1 MGNPDTPGFKGSSG
15 ADTNPIPVALIQAKL
30 AEEAAEPAA
39 HEAAPVAEE
48 PAPAADA
55 GPAGPMTAGTQVINL
70 PPVPAAE
77 PEPDAAVGADA
88 PPQPEPEPQPAR
100 PAPTTEGTRVMALP
114 PLPAPAA
121 PSRRRPQSRRDQ
133 PVSGWVRC
141 PRARPSSSYPSPPG
155 PLPGAPCGPA
165 APAARPDKPPVRSAP
180 RPTRPAPPPA
190 AAPPVVAPRQASG
203 PPAPAPP
210 QPDPRFNPP
219 AAPVA
224 TPFTRAAP
232 SAPQPPPGYQDPRI
246 PSHTDLGLVRA
257 RPLPQRGWR
266 RAVHRLTGLN
276 PGESELENTRQKLV
290 ARVSQPVRG
299 DYSIAVLSM
308 KGGVGKTTTTVG
320 LGSTFAAIRGDRVIA
335 VDANP
340 DFGTLAQRGPD
351 QSRSTV
357 RDLLLDDNIFRY
369 SDIRRHTSQSTSRL
383 EILASERDPA
393 TSEAFSD
400 ADYRVVIR
408 LLQRFYNL
416 ILTDCG
422 TGLVHSAMSAILDE
436 ADAIVLVASPAI
448 DAARSAFATLDWLE
462 HHGRGHL
469 VPNATVVISAARP
482 GKASVDLDKLAA
494 QFLTRIRS
502 VHVIPFDDHLAQG
515 SEIVLDLMANR
526 TRQAFLE
533 LAASIADGF
542 ADTKRAASRH

>member
-1 MGNPDTPGFKGSSG
+1 MSESDAPKFKRSSD
-15 ADTNPIPVALIQAKL
+15 ADTNPIPVREIRAKL
-30 AEEAAEPAA
+30 AQEAAES
-39 HEAAPVAEE
+39 EAPTVVEDVPVAT
-48 PAPAADA
+48 
-55 GPAGPMTAGTQVINL
+55 GPSTAGTKVMDV
-70 PPVPAAE
+70 PP
-77 PEPDAAVGADA
+77 
-88 PPQPEPEPQPAR
+88 PPKPEPEPEPSVEPEPEPVVEPESVLEPGPVHA
-100 PAPTTEGTRVMALP
+100 APTTEGTRVMDLP
-114 PLPAPAA
+114 PLP
-121 PSRRRPQSRRDQ
+121 RRPVPEPPKEAPPPRPAPVFSRP
-133 PVSGWVRC
+133 PVFSE
-141 PRARPSSSYPSPPG
+141 PPPPPEPPKAEG
-155 PLPGAPCGPA
+155 TAVIEVPEQ
-165 APAARPDKPPVRSAP
+165 PPVR
-180 RPTRPAPPPA
+180 PAPIPGRRVPEPP
-190 AAPPVVAPRQASG
+190 
-203 PPAPAPP
+203 PPAPAPAP
-210 QPDPRFNPP
+210 TPPAAVSQPPPDPRLNPP
-219 AAPVA
+219 APPPVA
-224 TPFTRAAP
+224 TPFTQAAP
-232 SAPQPPPGYQDPRI
+232 SAPPQHYQDPRM
-246 PSHTDLGLVRA
+246 PSHTDLGLVRRV
-257 RPLPQRGWR
+257 RPLPQSGWR
-266 RAVHRLTGLN
+266 KVVHRVTGLN
-276 PGESELENTRQKLV
+276 PKESEQENTRQKLV

-393 TSEAFSD
+393 TSEAFSE

-422 TGLVHSAMSAILDE
+422 TGLVHSAMSAVLDE

-448 DAARSAFATLDWLE
+448 DSARSAFATLDWLE

-482 GKASVDLDKLAA
+482 GKSSVDLDKLAA
-494 QFLTRIRS
+494 QFLTRIRA

-515 SEIVLDLMANR
+515 SEIVLDLMGGR

-542 ADTKRAASRH
+542 ARTKRTDRTSRG

>member
-1 MGNPDTPGFKGSSG
+1 M
-15 ADTNPIPVALIQAKL
+15 
-30 AEEAAEPAA
+30 
-39 HEAAPVAEE
+39 
-48 PAPAADA
+48 
-55 GPAGPMTAGTQVINL
+55 
-70 PPVPAAE
+70 
-77 PEPDAAVGADA
+77 
-88 PPQPEPEPQPAR
+88 
-100 PAPTTEGTRVMALP
+100 
-114 PLPAPAA
+114 
-121 PSRRRPQSRRDQ
+121 
-133 PVSGWVRC
+133 
-141 PRARPSSSYPSPPG
+141 
-155 PLPGAPCGPA
+155 
-165 APAARPDKPPVRSAP
+165 
-180 RPTRPAPPPA
+180 APPPA
-190 AAPPVVAPRQASG
+190 RPDPRLN
-203 PPAPAPP
+203 PPAP
-210 QPDPRFNPP
+210 QP
-219 AAPVA
+219 VS
-224 TPFTRAAP
+224 TPFTSATP
-232 SAPQPPPGYQDPRI
+232 STPPPLHGGQDPRM
-246 PSHTDLGLVRA
+246 PSHTDLGLVRRV
-257 RPLPQRGWR
+257 RPLPQSGWR
-266 RAVHRLTGLN
+266 KVVHRVTGLN
-276 PGESELENTRQKLV
+276 PKESEQENTRQKLV

-422 TGLVHSAMSAILDE
+422 TGLVHSAMDSVLDE

-448 DAARSAFATLDWLE
+448 DAARSALATLDWLE
-462 HHGRGHL
+462 HHGRAHL

-482 GKASVDLDKLAA
+482 GKSSVDLDMLAA
-494 QFLTRIRS
+494 QFLTRIRA

-515 SEIVLDLMANR
+515 SEIVLDLMASR

-542 ADTKRAASRH
+542 AYTKRADRTSPG

>member
-1 MGNPDTPGFKGSSG
+1 MDNAETPRPVTAFKRSSD
-15 ADTNPIPVALIQAKL
+15 ADTNPIPVAQIQAKL
-30 AEEAAEPAA
+30 AEEAVLAEGATQAKGTEHAGADEVPPPA
-39 HEAAPVAEE
+39 ERPS
-48 PAPAADA
+48 PS
-55 GPAGPMTAGTQVINL
+55 TAGTRVIDV
-70 PPVPAAE
+70 PPVPTAAAVA
-77 PEPDAAVGADA
+77 PDAPAQ
-88 PPQPEPEPQPAR
+88 PPVR
-100 PAPTTEGTRVMALP
+100 PAPIPGR
-114 PLPAPAA
+114 PAA
-121 PSRRRPQSRRDQ
+121 AEATA
-133 PVSGWVRC
+133 PV
-141 PRARPSSSYPSPPG
+141 PG
-155 PLPGAPCGPA
+155 PPPPA
-165 APAARPDKPPVRSAP
+165 RA
-180 RPTRPAPPPA
+180 APPPA
-190 AAPPVVAPRQASG
+190 PRPV
-203 PPAPAPP
+203 PPALPTPPQLDPRLNQPAP
-210 QPDPRFNPP
+210 QP
-219 AAPVA
+219 VS
-224 TPFTRAAP
+224 TPFTTAAP
-232 SAPQPPPGYQDPRI
+232 SAPPQHQGVHDPRM
-246 PSHTDLGLVRA
+246 PSHTDLGLVRRV
-257 RPLPQRGWR
+257 RPLPQSGWR
-266 RAVHRLTGLN
+266 KVVHRVTGLN
-276 PGESELENTRQKLV
+276 PKESEQENTRQKLI

-422 TGLVHSAMSAILDE
+422 TGLVHSAMESVLDE

-448 DAARSAFATLDWLE
+448 DAARSALATLDWLE

-482 GKASVDLDKLAA
+482 GKSSVDLDKLAA
-494 QFLTRIRS
+494 QFLTRIRA

-515 SEIVLDLMANR
+515 SEIVLDLMASK

-542 ADTKRAASRH
+542 AHTKRAERNSRS

>member
-1 MGNPDTPGFKGSSG
+1 MSGPDAPKPAVEFKAFKRGSD
-15 ADTNPIPVALIQAKL
+15 ADTNPIPVREIREKL
-30 AEEAAEPAA
+30 AQEAAES
-39 HEAAPVAEE
+39 EAATVAEQV
-48 PAPAADA
+48 PAVP
-55 GPAGPMTAGTQVINL
+55 GPMAAGTRVMDL
-70 PPVPAAE
+70 PPLPRRPVPEPVVAEPPAAE
-77 PEPDAAVGADA
+77 PPPAEPPVAE
-88 PPQPEPEPQPAR
+88 PPVVEPPR
-100 PAPTTEGTRVMALP
+100 PAPVFVEP
-114 PLPAPAA
+114 PVAAEPPPPPRPTSEPTAVIEIPEQPPVRPAPI
-121 PSRRRPQSRRDQ
+121 PGR
-133 PVSGWVRC
+133 PVSG
-141 PRARPSSSYPSPPG
+141 PPPAPSPP
-155 PLPGAPCGPA
+155 L
-165 APAARPDKPPVRSAP
+165 
-180 RPTRPAPPPA
+180 APPPA
-190 AAPPVVAPRQASG
+190 
-203 PPAPAPP
+203 PPAPAPAAVTEQLP
-210 QPDPRFNPP
+210 APDPRLNPP
-219 AAPVA
+219 APPPVA

-232 SAPQPPPGYQDPRI
+232 SAPPQHPASPDPRI
-246 PSHTDLGLVRA
+246 PSHTDLGLVRRV
-257 RPLPQRGWR
+257 RPLPQSGWR
-266 RAVHRLTGLN
+266 KVVHRVTGVN
-276 PGESELENTRQKLV
+276 PKESEQENTRQKLV

-369 SDIRRHTSQSTSRL
+369 SDIRRHTSQSMSRL

-393 TSEAFSD
+393 TSEAFSE

-422 TGLVHSAMSAILDE
+422 TGLVHSAMSAVLDE

-469 VPNATVVISAARP
+469 VPNATVVISASRP
-482 GKASVDLDKLAA
+482 GKSSVELDKLAA
-494 QFLTRIRS
+494 QFLTRIRA

-515 SEIVLDLMANR
+515 SEIVLDLMAGR

-542 ADTKRAASRH
+542 AHTKRTDRMSRG

>member
-1 MGNPDTPGFKGSSG
+1 MAPR
-15 ADTNPIPVALIQAKL
+15 VAA
-30 AEEAAEPAA
+30 
-39 HEAAPVAEE
+39 
-48 PAPAADA
+48 
-55 GPAGPMTAGTQVINL
+55 
-70 PPVPAAE
+70 
-77 PEPDAAVGADA
+77 
-88 PPQPEPEPQPAR
+88 QP
-100 PAPTTEGTRVMALP
+100 
-114 PLPAPAA
+114 
-121 PSRRRPQSRRDQ
+121 
-133 PVSGWVRC
+133 
-141 PRARPSSSYPSPPG
+141 PPG
-155 PLPGAPCGPA
+155 PPM
-165 APAARPDKPPVRSAP
+165 
-180 RPTRPAPPPA
+180 
-190 AAPPVVAPRQASG
+190 
-203 PPAPAPP
+203 
-210 QPDPRFNPP
+210 PDPRLRPP
-219 AAPVA
+219 GHVSPPVA
-224 TPFTRAAP
+224 TPFTSATPTA
-232 SAPQPPPGYQDPRI
+232 APQPGVDDPRM
-246 PSHTDLGLVRA
+246 PSHRDLGLVRRA
-257 RPLPQRGWR
+257 KPLPQSGWR
-266 RAVHRLTGLN
+266 KMVHRVTGINLAD
-276 PGESELENTRQKLV
+276 SEQENNRQRLV
-290 ARVSQPVRG
+290 ARVSQPVHG

-422 TGLVHSAMSAILDE
+422 TGLVHSAMSSILDE

-448 DAARSAFATLDWLE
+448 DAARSALATLDWLE

-482 GKASVDLDKLAA
+482 GKASVDIDRLAG
-494 QFLTRIRS
+494 QFLTRIRA

-515 SEIVLDLMANR
+515 AEINLDLMAGR

-542 ADTKRAASRH
+542 AYTRRGERAARGTV

>member
-1 MGNPDTPGFKGSSG
+1 MSGPDAPKAAFKRSSD
-15 ADTNPIPVALIQAKL
+15 ADTNPIPVREIRAKL
-30 AEEAAEPAA
+30 AEEAATVVEGVPPAPGPSAAGTRVMDVPPVPEPVV
-39 HEAAPVAEE
+39 EAAPE
-48 PAPAADA
+48 PAP
-55 GPAGPMTAGTQVINL
+55 GPAV
-70 PPVPAAE
+70 E
-77 PEPDAAVGADA
+77 PEPDPV
-88 PPQPEPEPQPAR
+88 R
-100 PAPTTEGTRVMALP
+100 PAPTTEGTRVMELP
-114 PLPAPAA
+114 PLPRRPVPEPPAA
-121 PSRRRPQSRRDQ
+121 EAPPPRPA
-133 PVSGWVRC
+133 PVFS
-141 PRARPSSSYPSPPG
+141 
-155 PLPGAPCGPA
+155 
-165 APAARPDKPPVRSAP
+165 KPPVFSEPPRSPEPPAP
-180 RPTRPAPPPA
+180 EVTAVVEIPEQPPVRPAPIPGRPVPEPPPTPPA
-190 AAPPVVAPRQASG
+190 AAGP
-203 PPAPAPP
+203 PPAPVTPP
-210 QPDPRFNPP
+210 PAPDPRLNPP
-219 AAPVA
+219 APPPVA

-232 SAPQPPPGYQDPRI
+232 TAPPQHPQDPRM
-246 PSHTDLGLVRA
+246 PSHTDLGLVRRV
-257 RPLPQRGWR
+257 RPLPQSGWR
-266 RAVHRLTGLN
+266 KVVHRVTGLN
-276 PGESELENTRQKLV
+276 PKESEQENTRQQLV

-422 TGLVHSAMSAILDE
+422 TGLVHSAMSAVLDE

-469 VPNATVVISAARP
+469 VPNATVVISASRP
-482 GKASVDLDKLAA
+482 GKSSVELDTLAA
-494 QFLTRIRS
+494 QFLTRIRA

-515 SEIVLDLMANR
+515 SEIVLDLMAGR
-526 TRQAFLE
+526 TRHAFLE

-542 ADTKRAASRH
+542 AHTKRTSRA

>member
-1 MGNPDTPGFKGSSG
+1 
-15 ADTNPIPVALIQAKL
+15 
-30 AEEAAEPAA
+30 
-39 HEAAPVAEE
+39 
-48 PAPAADA
+48 
-55 GPAGPMTAGTQVINL
+55 
-70 PPVPAAE
+70 
-77 PEPDAAVGADA
+77 
-88 PPQPEPEPQPAR
+88 
-100 PAPTTEGTRVMALP
+100 
-114 PLPAPAA
+114 
-121 PSRRRPQSRRDQ
+121 
-133 PVSGWVRC
+133 
-141 PRARPSSSYPSPPG
+141 
-155 PLPGAPCGPA
+155 
-165 APAARPDKPPVRSAP
+165 DKPPVRPAP